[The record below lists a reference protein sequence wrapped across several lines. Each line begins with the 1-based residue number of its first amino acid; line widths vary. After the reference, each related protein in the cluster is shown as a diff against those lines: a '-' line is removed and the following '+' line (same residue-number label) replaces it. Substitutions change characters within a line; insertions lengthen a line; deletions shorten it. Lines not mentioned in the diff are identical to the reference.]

1 MKDEE
6 FKCRG
11 FESVKLKVKS
21 EKSECKGIKGQKT
34 VSGFKLIDNR
44 LIPGHL
50 AISILLPCKR
60 TLTGGQKGTNCKV
73 KGHELQGKKL
83 CIEIQKNVL
92 TPLTTGYNSF

>member
-11 FESVKLKVKS
+11 FKSEKLKVKS
-21 EKSECKGIKGQKT
+21 EKSECKGIKEQKT

-60 TLTGGQKGTNCKV
+60 TLTGGQKGTNCKARSY
-73 KGHELQGKKL
+73 
-83 CIEIQKNVL
+83 VL
-92 TPLTTGYNSF
+92 KYRKMS